1 MPFIWQ
7 ITSLDMKFILG
18 KKLNMTQIFDESG
31 KVTPVTLIE
40 VGSCIVT
47 QIKTDKIDGY
57 TAVQIGSF
65 TKKKINKP
73 EKGHFKDLGQFGV
86 LKEFKAEDVENY
98 NTGDKIDVS
107 VFSEGDK
114 VNVTGI
120 SKGKGFQGV
129 VKRHGFAGGPASH
142 GQKHTLRSPGSI
154 GAGGIQRVF
163 KGVRMAGRMGS
174 DRILVKGL
182 KVIKV
187 DTENNIL
194 AVSGAVPGRK
204 GTVLEVI
211 AK

>member
-1 MPFIWQ
+1 
-7 ITSLDMKFILG
+7 MKFILG

-40 VGSCIVT
+40 ADPCTVT
-47 QIKTDKIDGY
+47 QVKTDKTDGY
-57 TAVQIGSF
+57 TAVQLGSF

-73 EKGHFKDLGQFGV
+73 EKGHFKDFGQFAV
-86 LKEFKAEDVENY
+86 LKEFKALDAGNY
-98 NTGDKIDVS
+98 NVGDKVDIS
-107 VFSEGDK
+107 VFSEGEK

-129 VKRHGFAGGPASH
+129 VKRHGFAGGPGSH

-154 GAGGIQRVF
+154 GAGGVQKVF

-182 KVIKV
+182 KVVKV

-204 GTVLEVI
+204 GTVLEVV